1 MPALR
6 TEDRSIGELFGQL
19 TQDMTLLFR
28 QELQLARTEMSEK
41 VSRVTGNLVSVLTGG
56 FVAYIGALAL
66 VAALILGLHELAN
79 ISPWVSALIVG
90 ALLAIAGYVM
100 LNRGLKELKR
110 VDLAP
115 RRTVETLKDDVQW
128 AKEQRS

>member
-6 TEDRSIGELFGQL
+6 EDRSIGELFGQL

-28 QELQLARTEMSEK
+28 QELQLARVEMSEK
-41 VSRVTGNLVSVLTGG
+41 ISRVTSNLVSVVAGG
-56 FVAYIGALAL
+56 FVAYVGALAL
-66 VAALILGLHELAN
+66 VAALIVGLHEAAD

-90 ALLAIAGYVM
+90 AIFAVAGYVI
-100 LNRGLKELKR
+100 LSRGLKELKR
-110 VDLAP
+110 VDLSP